1 MDDILKSFIE
11 REHKIDSIHVEKT
24 FFDVGMRGYYENPMS
39 DVLAFYLNPAEQHHF
54 GDAILKEF
62 LSCCDLNGLDPILIG
77 APIRERGHID
87 IFLES
92 ENWALVIENKIF
104 HHANNPFGEY
114 ERRARDYAGAEK
126 RIHFVILAPYDP
138 KILNWKWIPTSL
150 FIARLKLRLS
160 SITSHNKWHVFF
172 ADFLTSLER
181 ILEPMKHSA
190 LTEEDFNY
198 LSDNLGKV
206 KQVSDLLE
214 IYYKSICQMVTPITR
229 QVFENAD
236 VKIFLAPWGELGNT
250 TCIKPYNDLDH
261 KIHVLSP
268 PHPEKMNSTHRFRV
282 QYYIRNQSKESQSV
296 EQNYCANNF
305 TYLGVEQRN
314 TFYSFY
320 WDVDTVDELINAVSN
335 ACQFIKGICSPPN
348 LIGSEPGSENFA

>member
-1 MDDILKSFIE
+1 MDDELKSFIE
-11 REHKIDSIHVEKT
+11 KTSKITKIHVEKT

-39 DVLAFYLNPAEQHHF
+39 DILAFYLNPAEQHHF
-54 GDAILKEF
+54 GDSILKEF

-92 ENWALVIENKIF
+92 KDWALVIENKIL

-138 KILNWKWIPTSL
+138 KIPNWKWIPTNL
-150 FIARLKLRLS
+150 FIASLKLFLS
-160 SITSHNKWHVFF
+160 SITSHNKWHVLF

-181 ILEPMKHSA
+181 ILEPMKHNT
-190 LTEEDFNY
+190 LTEADFQY

-214 IYYKSICQMVTPITR
+214 AYYDSIYHMVTPIAKKI
-229 QVFENAD
+229 FENLD
-236 VKIFLAPWGELGNT
+236 VQIFPDDWTKDGFGNT
-250 TCIKPYNDLDH
+250 TCIKPYKDLDH
-261 KIHVLSP
+261 KINVLSP
-268 PHPEKMNSTHRFRV
+268 PHPEKMNSAHRFRV
-282 QYYIRNQSKESQSV
+282 QYYIRNRSDTSQRVKET
-296 EQNYCANNF
+296 YCADNF
-305 TYLGVEQRN
+305 KYLDVEDKG

-320 WDVDTVDELINAVSN
+320 RGVNTVDELIKAVSD
-335 ACQFIKGICSPPN
+335 ACLFIKKCHNEFHDGD
-348 LIGSEPGSENFA
+348 